1 MIELHGKKYQR
12 IGGVWHFYYPL
23 KNGVEWHELLNWCI
37 KRELKAAE
45 QSMRLTAFGV
55 GTQARI
61 PLQASMFADDQ
72 PATFGG
78 R

>member
-1 MIELHGKKYQR
+1 MIELHGRKYQR

-23 KNGVEWHELLNWCI
+23 KSGVEWHELLNWSI

-45 QSMRLTAFGV
+45 QSMHLTAFGV
-55 GTQARI
+55 GTAAAI
-61 PLQASMFADDQ
+61 PLQASLFADDQ
-72 PATFGG
+72 PATIGG

>member
-23 KNGVEWHELLNWCI
+23 KNGSEWHELLNWGI
-37 KRELKAAE
+37 KRELKVAE
-45 QSMRLTAFGV
+45 QSMHLTAFGV
-55 GTQARI
+55 GMQSVI
-61 PLQASMFADDQ
+61 SMQASLFADDQ
-72 PATFGG
+72 PATIGG